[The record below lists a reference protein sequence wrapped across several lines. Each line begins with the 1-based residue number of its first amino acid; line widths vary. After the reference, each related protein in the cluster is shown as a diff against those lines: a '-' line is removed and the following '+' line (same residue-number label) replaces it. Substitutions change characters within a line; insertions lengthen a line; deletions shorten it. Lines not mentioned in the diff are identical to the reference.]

1 MTVLDELWREIDAT
15 VKTEGFKIEILDGK
29 VVMTPQ
35 SPEQD
40 WTIDEI
46 KSAVRKAGIAFNRLV
61 SKVAIDFPDETS
73 SAPDVSVLDKDA
85 HRNQNRFTCIDLLA
99 AFEVV
104 SRPGDRNDYVIK
116 VEKYG
121 RYGVGV
127 YVIADPFTRVCTLF
141 EKPNG
146 SGYGERT
153 ELPYGESFM
162 VRLATGESF
171 TVDTGTFPV
180 KEA

>member
-29 VVMTPQ
+29 VVMTPR

-46 KSAVRKAGIAFNRLV
+46 KAAARQAGVVRTRLV
-61 SKVAIDFPDETS
+61 SDVAIDFPDETS
-73 SAPDVSVLDKDA
+73 SAPHVAVLDNDA
-85 HRNQNRFTCIDLLA
+85 HRHQNRFTCVDLLA

-104 SRPGDRNDYVIK
+104 SRPADPNDYVLK

-121 RYGVGV
+121 RFGVGV
-127 YVIADPFTRVCTLF
+127 YVIADPFTRVCTVF
-141 EKPNG
+141 EEPKG
-146 SGYGERT
+146 SGYAERT
-153 ELPYGESFM
+153 EVPYGESFE
-162 VRLATGESF
+162 VRLATGEVL
-171 TVDTGTFPV
+171 TVDTSSFPA
-180 KEA
+180 K